1 MYIIFNITGLKFDNV
16 SNYQKGE
23 QNYTCGEK
31 NKWIPF
37 NHTTQWN
44 LCRKY
49 KTQHQQS
56 SVGKKQSSDTENET
70 EVRRES
76 LAL

>member
-31 NKWIPF
+31 NKSEYPSITRHSEICVADIKHST
-37 NHTTQWN
+37 NKVQ
-44 LCRKY
+44 
-49 KTQHQQS
+49 
-56 SVGKKQSSDTENET
+56 
-70 EVRRES
+70 
-76 LAL
+76 

>member
-31 NKWIPF
+31 NKSEYPSITRHSEIGVADIKHST
-37 NHTTQWN
+37 NKVQ
-44 LCRKY
+44 
-49 KTQHQQS
+49 
-56 SVGKKQSSDTENET
+56 
-70 EVRRES
+70 
-76 LAL
+76 

>member
-31 NKWIPF
+31 NKSEYPS
-37 NHTTQWN
+37 
-44 LCRKY
+44 Y
-49 KTQHQQS
+49 
-56 SVGKKQSSDTENET
+56 DT
-70 EVRRES
+70 VKFVS
-76 LAL
+76 QI